1 VRERRAARGP
11 RTDLHN
17 SGWYCRSE
25 TIIGSFLCLR
35 KRKLLFYIGDKLN
48 KIRLWMRHAAQ
59 LSRE

>member
-17 SGWYCRSE
+17 SGWYCRSV
-25 TIIGSFLCLR
+25 TIIGSFLYLC

-48 KIRLWMRHAAQ
+48 KIRLWTRHAAQ